1 MIERGNSCQ
10 PSASLQDFQVA
21 ELADELQ
28 VVLDEE
34 DHLLLVD
41 LAGKVLV
48 FTMLLRH
55 ICHMV
60 VR

>member
-48 FTMLLRH
+48 FTMFF
-55 ICHMV
+55 
-60 VR
+60 

>member
-10 PSASLQDFQVA
+10 PSASLQEFQVA

-41 LAGKVLV
+41 LAGKDLV
-48 FTMLLRH
+48 FKMFIR
-55 ICHMV
+55 
-60 VR
+60 